1 MRHLLSTAALGL
13 LLSTAGVGVVLPAPA
28 AAQMSDEEDKRRQR
42 QTLSPRVGGKL
53 NEAFNMINEDPPRLR
68 EALNILN
75 EQAARDNPPYDQATV
90 LEIRAIVRYQLDDI
104 NGAISD
110 YTEVLRLNVLPRE
123 RESNVR
129 RQVAQML
136 YQEERFD
143 EAIRFMTEYIRSAG
157 DGATAGDYFIV
168 AGANYQKGDYRAA
181 RSPAEAALRLDQASG
196 KRTKQYYDF
205 LNSLYNELGEQGA
218 RGELLETMVE
228 YFPNEASY
236 WEQLS
241 GSYSTAGRDQ
251 DAFSTLWAA
260 YRAGIIDDEDKIIAL
275 AQYYYSLDNPYPG
288 AVMLA
293 REMEAGNVRRNLN
306 NLKLLSQ
313 LWAAAREQDRA
324 IAILTEAAPQ
334 SGSGDLYYQLGQ
346 SYSADEQWQ
355 EAINALRQALA
366 KGGLDGRDQGQIYLL
381 IGNAY
386 QGIDDESAEGRRRAL
401 EAYQQATRFSSSRAQ
416 AQAYINYIRQVQQ
429 VECQQDE
436 VERLQLVDSKKR
448 EIDRCEGYVEL
459 VELGG
464 SVDIPEEDLA
474 RCRTLLSQVE
484 AGRTAEELVRA
495 EEGALDRTQCRGA

>member
-1 MRHLLSTAALGL
+1 MRNSLRTAAVSL
-13 LLSTAGVGVVLPAPA
+13 LLATTGLATVTLPA
-28 AAQMSDEEDKRRQR
+28 AAQMSDEEDRRR
-42 QTLSPRVGGKL
+42 SNQTLTTRVGGQL
-53 NEAFNMINEDPPRLR
+53 AEAYNMINEEPPRLR

-75 EQAARDNPPYDQATV
+75 GLAGRETPDYDRATV

-110 YTEVLRLNVLPRE
+110 YAEVLRLDVLNRE
-123 RESNVR
+123 RESNIR
-129 RQVAQML
+129 RTIASL
-136 YQEERFD
+136 YYQQERFD
-143 EAIRFMTEYIRSAG
+143 ETIRFMTEYI
-157 DGATAGDYFIV
+157 DGSGGEATANDYFIL
-168 AGANYQKGDYRAA
+168 AGAYYQKGDYRNA
-181 RSPAEAALRLDQASG
+181 RRPAERTIELDDQR
-196 KRTKQYYDF
+196 KKQYYDF
-205 LNSLYNELGEQGA
+205 LNSIYNELNLQAE

-241 GSYSTAGRDQ
+241 GSYSQAGREQ

-260 YRAGIIDDEDKIIAL
+260 YRAGLLSEEDKIIAL
-275 AQYYYSLDNPYPG
+275 AQYYYQLDNPYPG
-288 AVMLA
+288 AVMLS